1 MVEDMRLKTTMLG
14 KQNLKYS
21 LIVKLQN
28 KRKQGSIELSDTR
41 KDDLECDGSMVGQ
54 SY

>member
-14 KQNLKYS
+14 KQKLEDS

-28 KRKQGSIELSDTR
+28 KRKQGSIDIPYL
-41 KDDLECDGSMVGQ
+41 
-54 SY
+54 

>member
-28 KRKQGSIELSDTR
+28 KRK
-41 KDDLECDGSMVGQ
+41 
-54 SY
+54 